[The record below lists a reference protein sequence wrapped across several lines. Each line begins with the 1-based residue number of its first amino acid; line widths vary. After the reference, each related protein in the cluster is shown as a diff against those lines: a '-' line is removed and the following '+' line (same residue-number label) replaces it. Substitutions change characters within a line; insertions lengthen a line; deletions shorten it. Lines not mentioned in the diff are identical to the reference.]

1 MKIAYGKDFHTGK
14 GWAFGAARV
23 GNKIYI
29 GNIDRKG
36 YDGLTSGV
44 EYSVDPSN
52 DANKWLESR
61 NR

>member
-1 MKIAYGKDFHTGK
+1 MKIAYYGRDFHTGK

-44 EYSVDPSN
+44 DPSN
-52 DANKWLESR
+52 ETNKWLESR